1 MRSCCALSKG
11 EANDGISPS
20 IERPEGYRRRTVKFL
35 LDTHCWL
42 WLQTDRE
49 RFDADLLESL
59 AAPTSRRYLSAAS
72 VWEIVIKHAIGK
84 LPLPEPPAIYVP
96 ERMRVS
102 RVRELPITHA
112 HALAVGVLPPH
123 HRDAFDRVL
132 VAQAQSEGLTLV
144 TADSTFT
151 RYDVPLIQ
159 LGDRQRR

>member
-1 MRSCCALSKG
+1 M
-11 EANDGISPS
+11 
-20 IERPEGYRRRTVKFL
+20 KFL

-42 WLQTDRE
+42 WLQADHE

-59 AAPTSRRYLSAAS
+59 AAPASRRYLSAAS

-84 LPLPEPPAIYVP
+84 LRLPEPPAIYVP

-123 HRDAFDRVL
+123 HRDPFDRVL
-132 VAQAQSEGLTLV
+132 VAQAQIEGLTLV
-144 TADSTFT
+144 TADSTLT
-151 RYDVPLIQ
+151 HYDVRLIQ
-159 LGDRQRR
+159 VGARQRS

>member
-1 MRSCCALSKG
+1 MK
-11 EANDGISPS
+11 
-20 IERPEGYRRRTVKFL
+20 YL
-35 LDTHCWL
+35 LDTRCWL

-59 AAPTSRRYLSAAS
+59 AARTSQRYLSAAS

-96 ERMRVS
+96 ERLRVS
-102 RVRELPITHA
+102 GVRELPITHA

-123 HRDAFDRVL
+123 HRDPFDRVL
-132 VAQAQSEGLTLV
+132 VAQARIEGLMLV

-151 RYDVPLIQ
+151 HYDVRLI
-159 LGDRQRR
+159 RV